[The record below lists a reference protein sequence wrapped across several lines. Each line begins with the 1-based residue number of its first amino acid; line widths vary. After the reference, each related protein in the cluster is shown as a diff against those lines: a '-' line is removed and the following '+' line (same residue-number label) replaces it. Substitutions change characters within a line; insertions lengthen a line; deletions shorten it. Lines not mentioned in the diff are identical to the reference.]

1 MGAFSLRVEFDD
13 RTGMVHDASQIILR
27 YNISIVTLEVLPN
40 LMYFELECNDEYI
53 KKRIMLDMAA
63 IPNIKKVEE
72 VKYINHE
79 IINDDSFNT
88 ILGESKIIKK
98 AILRAKLA
106 AESNST
112 VLLLGESGTGKE
124 LFAKAIHQSSKRRNR
139 CLYAVNCAALP
150 DTLLESE
157 LFGYEDGAF
166 SGAKKGGKSGLLE
179 IADKSTVFFDEI
191 GDLSLGTQAKL
202 LRFLQEMKIRRIGG
216 YGEKSVDIRF
226 IAATNHDLEKQVEN
240 GGFREDLYYRI
251 NVIPI
256 TIPTLRERRAD
267 IPLLAEH
274 FLLQYSKKAEKPQKT
289 LTASAMAGLVNY
301 NWPGNVR
308 ELQNVI
314 ERAVNLTTERI
325 IDSNSLFL
333 EEKDQI
339 LFTFGERK
347 TLRYMVEQVEKR
359 AIADALEKN
368 SSIRKAAKE
377 LGISHTALIKKINK
391 YEDMKSGN

>member
-1 MGAFSLRVEFDD
+1 M
-13 RTGMVHDASQIILR
+13 
-27 YNISIVTLEVLPN
+27 
-40 LMYFELECNDEYI
+40 
-53 KKRIMLDMAA
+53 
-63 IPNIKKVEE
+63 
-72 VKYINHE
+72 
-79 IINDDSFNT
+79 
-88 ILGESKIIKK
+88 
-98 AILRAKLA
+98 
-106 AESNST
+106 
-112 VLLLGESGTGKE
+112 
-124 LFAKAIHQSSKRRNR
+124 
-139 CLYAVNCAALP
+139 
-150 DTLLESE
+150 
-157 LFGYEDGAF
+157 
-166 SGAKKGGKSGLLE
+166 
-179 IADKSTVFFDEI
+179 
-191 GDLSLGTQAKL
+191 
-202 LRFLQEMKIRRIGG
+202 
-216 YGEKSVDIRF
+216 
-226 IAATNHDLEKQVEN
+226 
-240 GGFREDLYYRI
+240 
-251 NVIPI
+251 IPI